1 MRQIEASEIRETIY
15 RLILDASYNIGD
27 DIYERVKMRAVDEVS
42 EPGRAVL
49 EQLIENYD
57 IAKNERVAICQDT
70 GMLVVFMDIGQDVH
84 IAGGDLT
91 ETVNEAVK
99 AAYEDGFLR
108 KSVVKDPIYERV
120 NTRDNTP
127 AILHTRIVKGDKI
140 DVTVIPKGF
149 GSENMSA
156 VKMLTPADGERGVID
171 FVVKTVEN
179 AGPNPCPP
187 IIVGVGVGGTMEA
200 AAIIA
205 KRMTARRVDSE
216 NPNPNYARLERE
228 ILARV
233 NALGI
238 GPAGIGGRTT
248 ALKVNIDYC
257 PTHIAGLPVAVNI
270 VCHAARHGSAT
281 I

>member
-1 MRQIEASEIRETIY
+1 MRQIEAAEIRTKIY
-15 RLILDASYNIGD
+15 ELILEASYNIGD
-27 DIYERVKMRAVDEVS
+27 DIYACVKKRISDEVS

-84 IAGGDLT
+84 ITGGDLN

-99 AAYEDGFLR
+99 MAYEDGFLR
-108 KSVVKDPIYERV
+108 KSVVKDPIFERV

-140 DVTVIPKGF
+140 DITVIPKGF

-156 VKMLTPADGERGVID
+156 IKMLTPADGERGVID

-187 IIVGVGVGGTMEA
+187 ILSASASA
-200 AAIIA
+200 ALWS
-205 KRMTARRVDSE
+205 RR
-216 NPNPNYARLERE
+216 L
-228 ILARV
+228 
-233 NALGI
+233 
-238 GPAGIGGRTT
+238 
-248 ALKVNIDYC
+248 
-257 PTHIAGLPVAVNI
+257 
-270 VCHAARHGSAT
+270 
-281 I
+281 